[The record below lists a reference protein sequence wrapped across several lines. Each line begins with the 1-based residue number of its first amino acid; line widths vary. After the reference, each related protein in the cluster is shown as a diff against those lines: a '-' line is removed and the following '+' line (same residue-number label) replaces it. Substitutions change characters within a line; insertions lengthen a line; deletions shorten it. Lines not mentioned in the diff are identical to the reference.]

1 MDAVLNYQNPTI
13 GGPDL
18 MVIDG
23 DFQQFTKTDEQV
35 EAFSKLNS
43 YNANQLEIPFY
54 YGKSSATENFYLY
67 KDKKNGV
74 ILFSTFENKDQKG
87 RNVGYIYYFNNAD
100 NVYQARTTLENYAL
114 IAHVRPNKK
123 DLDMFEKMLQLHSKH
138 PTLANLSGKLTIAF
152 RSCLNLIKKLKFKY
166 YLIVLAIFAIFSIAF
181 WVGSSD
187 KENSDEQN
195 QTKQTEI
202 KNR

>member
-23 DFQQFTKTDEQV
+23 VFQQFTKTDEQV
-35 EAFSKLNS
+35 EAFSKLNR

-87 RNVGYIYYFNNAD
+87 RNVGYMYYFNNAD

-114 IAHVRPNKK
+114 IAGVCPNKK
-123 DLDMFEKMLQLHSKH
+123 DLDMFEKMLQLHSKY
-138 PTLANLSGKLTIAF
+138 PTLANHSGKLTIAF
-152 RSCLNLIKKLKFKY
+152 
-166 YLIVLAIFAIFSIAF
+166 IVLAIFAIFNSF
-181 WVGSSD
+181 WGSSD
-187 KENSDEQN
+187 KENSDEHNQTKQTEVSDEHN